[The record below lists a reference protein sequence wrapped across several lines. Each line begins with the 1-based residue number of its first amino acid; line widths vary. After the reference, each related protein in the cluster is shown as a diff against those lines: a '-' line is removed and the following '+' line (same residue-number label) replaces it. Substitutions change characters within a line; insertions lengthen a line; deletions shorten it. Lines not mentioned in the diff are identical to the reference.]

1 MKLLVISAAFPPSQ
15 AGEADHALLL
25 CEHLADHGLDV
36 HVLTTKRDLE
46 ATHFPFQVYSIMPG
60 WSWRNLPRFARFL
73 RCCAPDAV
81 LLIYSDR
88 DYDCHSMI
96 TLAPSIS
103 KTILRLAPFVTQFET
118 EYVAREASFLTRA
131 AFWAVSRLRGTERF
145 DRVYGTLL
153 FKSDWIIT
161 LSERHRAILSAQNAL
176 VEKRTLVIP
185 PPPLLRKRV
194 NENGNVSRKH
204 NREILGV
211 KTDCFLLAYFGYVY
225 AEKGIETLL
234 QALEILTRR
243 KPDTRLVMIGGTDPA
258 TNGSS
263 YLKGINALIKQLNIE
278 DRVIWTGRYNSNSD
292 EASRYLSAADAGV
305 FPFKYGVTLNRSSI
319 AAAASH
325 GLPIVTTKGESLEG
339 AFREQENVLLCSPE
353 DPNALASAIA
363 SVIDNPVLRQRLQR
377 GALKL
382 AEEYFCWNKAVDHTV
397 QALSS

>member
-15 AGEADHALLL
+15 AGEADHALHL
-25 CEHLADHGLDV
+25 CERLADRGLDV
-36 HVLTTKRDLE
+36 QVLTTKRDLE
-46 ATHFPFQVYSIMPG
+46 ATHFPFQVYSIMRG
-60 WSWRNLPRFARFL
+60 WSWRDLPRFAWFL

-96 TLAPSIS
+96 TLAPSIA
-103 KTILRLAPFVTQFET
+103 KAILPSAPFVTQFET
-118 EYVAREASFLTRA
+118 EYVARKASLLTRA
-131 AFWAVSRLRGTERF
+131 AFWAVARLRGAEKF

-161 LSERHRAILSAQNAL
+161 LSERHRAILSTQNAQ
-176 VEKRTLVIP
+176 VEKRGLVIP
-185 PPPLLRKRV
+185 PPPLLRRRV
-194 NENGNVSRKH
+194 YENGNVSRKH
-204 NREILGV
+204 DREILGV
-211 KTDCFLLAYFGYVY
+211 QADGFLLAYFGYVY

-258 TNGSS
+258 SNGSS
-263 YLKGINALIKQLNIE
+263 YLKGINSLIKQLKIE
-278 DRVIWTGRYNSNSD
+278 DRVIWTGRYTSNSD

-305 FPFKYGVTLNRSSI
+305 FPFKYGVTLNRSSV

-325 GLPIVTTKGESLEG
+325 GLPIVTTRGESLER
-339 AFREQENVLLCSPE
+339 AFREQENVLLCAPE

-377 GALKL
+377 GALEL
-382 AEEYFCWNKAVDHTV
+382 AEEYFCWNKALDHTV